1 MRINP
6 WKKRKKPNC
15 HLGKDSLFCP
25 DVLSRTKQLK
35 SKCKHCY
42 YCPYSKKYLQTL
54 RGELEKYNNK

>member
-15 HLGKDSLFCP
+15 HLGKGSLFCQGKF
-25 DVLSRTKQLK
+25 SRTKQLK

-42 YCPYSKKYLQTL
+42 YCSYSKNYLQTL
-54 RGELEKYNNK
+54 RKLEKYNNK

>member
-15 HLGKDSLFCP
+15 HLGKGSLFCQGKF
-25 DVLSRTKQLK
+25 SRTKQLK

-42 YCPYSKKYLQTL
+42 YCPYSKNYLQTL
-54 RGELEKYNNK
+54 RELEKYNNK

>member
-15 HLGKDSLFCP
+15 HLGKGSLFCQGKF
-25 DVLSRTKQLK
+25 SRTKQLK

-42 YCPYSKKYLQTL
+42 YCSYSKNYLQIL
-54 RGELEKYNNK
+54 KKKKKYNNK